1 MDVRKPIFDVI
12 KSTLKNAP
20 FSTRQV
26 QEIDDLLDR
35 LKVPSGTLS
44 KPANEPAWITAGR
57 AKIGE
62 REIVGPRHNS
72 WIARGW
78 AKLGAGWYKD
88 DETPWC
94 GFFVADCLNEAG
106 LPYPKNYPAAASF
119 KTHGTT
125 CLPRLGAIGVKSRKG
140 GNHVFFIVGQTPDG
154 LFFKVLEGNAN
165 NMVRIGDIRKT
176 DVDSIRWPAGAAL
189 PLTVFLPVIAAG
201 TTSGSEA

>member
-1 MDVRKPIFDVI
+1 MDVREPIFNAI
-12 KSTLKNAP
+12 KFALANAP
-20 FSTRQV
+20 FAPRQV

-35 LKVPSGTLS
+35 LKVPSGTLP
-44 KPANEPAWITAGR
+44 KPTNELAWITAGR
-57 AKIGE
+57 AKIGK

-119 KTHGTT
+119 KTHGTS

-140 GNHVFFIVGQTPDG
+140 GNHVFFIVGQTADG
-154 LFFKVLEGNAN
+154 LFFKALGGNQSNAVN
-165 NMVRIGDIRKT
+165 IVDIRKT

-189 PLTVFLPVIAAG
+189 PATVFLPVITAG
-201 TTSGSEA
+201 TASGSET